1 MRRGERAWAG
11 WGWHREDWRCG
22 GRGGG
27 ASTRPHASRRGA
39 HTHLLARARALTTR
53 HTGSPPHP
61 RHAGIP
67 RAPQKP
73 ITRVDC
79 CLPRPMRRLTN
90 DKHMSDEPTLM
101 SFENLHVLGH
111 TCLAARLG
119 GARAE
124 CDCGEALTPGPP
136 PPLLPRS
143 PPVGHRRNVDSGA
156 TRTCACVSIR
166 GHAIACA
173 MRAALLVPLRAWHP
187 GKVSRCV
194 AFLSGARPR
203 SVEMPNVGA
212 STERRLSSAS
222 HMPRPKAERREPCGP
237 GGLRVGLCHE
247 TERQRQK
254 ILERLIGSVT
264 RLASFE
270 LNDNFSRGAINSQ
283 RVRR

>member
-124 CDCGEALTPGPP
+124 CDCGEALTRGPP
-136 PPLLPRS
+136 PPPSFRAHRLLGTAGMS
-143 PPVGHRRNVDSGA
+143 TVGRRA
-156 TRTCACVSIR
+156 PAR
-166 GHAIACA
+166 
-173 MRAALLVPLRAWHP
+173 
-187 GKVSRCV
+187 VSRSVGTPSRAPCAPPCSFLCAHGTRAKCHDAWLFCPARGPV
-194 AFLSGARPR
+194 AWRCRMWEPPLSAACPVPVTCRGRRQSVASPAARAVSVSDFVMKQNVRDRR
-203 SVEMPNVGA
+203 SW
-212 STERRLSSAS
+212 
-222 HMPRPKAERREPCGP
+222 
-237 GGLRVGLCHE
+237 
-247 TERQRQK
+247 
-254 ILERLIGSVT
+254 
-264 RLASFE
+264 
-270 LNDNFSRGAINSQ
+270 ND
-283 RVRR
+283 